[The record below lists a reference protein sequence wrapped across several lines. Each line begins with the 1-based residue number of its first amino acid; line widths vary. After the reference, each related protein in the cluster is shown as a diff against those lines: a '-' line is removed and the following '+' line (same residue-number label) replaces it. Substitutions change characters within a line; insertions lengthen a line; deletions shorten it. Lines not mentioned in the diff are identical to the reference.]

1 MDSPNSSPSIVNFYY
16 KEFLADEGDSRVRK
30 NRMTRKT
37 KMTRSRKRRQK
48 LRRVVL
54 CVCVLLLM

>member
-1 MDSPNSSPSIVNFYY
+1 MSVSIGPMSVWSSQ